1 MTTGEMATRNG
12 AYDGGSAAN
21 PLPSWLAGRPTP
33 NTGGQTR
40 RELTDAETTA
50 VIMVA
55 VATLLLGLIGLVNSF
70 HSVAAAA
77 ESSFGRLAFT
87 VPLAID
93 IGILVFSALDLV
105 LAKLDMRIAW
115 LRLLPWSLVAVTIY
129 LNVEAESTWF
139 GRIAHAVLPG
149 LWVVAVEVGT
159 YAVRRWVGLSSPSR
173 MDRIRVSRWLL
184 APVPTLG
191 LWRRMVLWEVRSYP
205 DALARERDRLLA
217 KTRLQDTYGR
227 FSWRWKAP
235 RRERALYRLGELAPD
250 TLTATVTEPATP
262 EPSTEAPTATPKPAR
277 SRRPTTKAK
286 RRPAGRKLLADYIAD
301 ARAAWAPGT
310 TVTPAWVRS
319 VTDCARG
326 TSKAVADALRT
337 ELGTPAP
344 SGSRAAE
351 NGREAG

>member
-12 AYDGGSAAN
+12 AYSGGSTATR
-21 PLPSWLAGRPTP
+21 LPSWLASRPTP
-33 NTGGQTR
+33 STGGQTR
-40 RELTDAETTA
+40 RELTDGETTA
-50 VIMVA
+50 VVMVG

-70 HSVAAAA
+70 HSVAVAA
-77 ESSFGRLAFT
+77 ESSFGQLAFT

-129 LNVEAESTWF
+129 LNAEAESTWF
-139 GRIAHAVLPG
+139 GRVAHAVLPG

-227 FSWRWKAP
+227 FSWRWRAP
-235 RRERALYRLGELAPD
+235 RRDRALYRLGELAP
-250 TLTATVTEPATP
+250 TTQQEQVTA
-262 EPSTEAPTATPKPAR
+262 PSEAPRSESTGTAGRKARAGRTASGRKPGA
-277 SRRPTTKAK
+277 KA
-286 RRPAGRKLLADYIAD
+286 AARKLLADYVAE
-301 ARAAWAPGT
+301 ARAAWGPGT
-310 TVTPAWVRS
+310 EVTPAWVRS

-326 TSKAVADALRT
+326 TSKGVADALRA
-337 ELGTPAP
+337 ELGTPAD
-344 SGSRAAE
+344 
-351 NGREAG
+351 GREAG

>member
-1 MTTGEMATRNG
+1 MTTGEMATRNA
-12 AYDGGSAAN
+12 AYTGGSTVTR
-21 PLPSWLAGRPTP
+21 LPAWLASRSTP
-33 NTGGQTR
+33 DMGNSTR
-40 RELTDAETTA
+40 RGLTDAETTA
-50 VIMVA
+50 VIMTG

-105 LAKLDMRIAW
+105 LAKLDMRIVW

-159 YAVRRWVGLSSPSR
+159 YAVRRWVGLGSPSR
-173 MDRIRVSRWLL
+173 MDRIRCSRWLL
-184 APVPTLG
+184 APLPTAL
-191 LWRRMVLWEVRSYP
+191 LWRRMVLWEIRSYP

-217 KTRLQDTYGR
+217 KTRLQDTYGWLG
-227 FSWRWKAP
+227 WRWQAS

-250 TLTATVTEPATP
+250 ATTAVVTAPAPVTVPARSEPTRK
-262 EPSTEAPTATPKPAR
+262 STRRTGRKTAR
-277 SRRPTTKAK
+277 SRRTNKPDVTELV
-286 RRPAGRKLLADYIAD
+286 PAARTAAARIAD
-301 ARAAWAPGT
+301 RGEDLNRKTLAAQ
-310 TVTPAWVRS
+310 
-319 VTDCARG
+319 
-326 TSKAVADALRT
+326 LRT
-337 ELGTPAP
+337 DGQQVGNAKLGALLEHLR
-344 SGSRAAE
+344 SK
-351 NGREAG
+351 EANK